1 MFTDYFKIYHAPFF
15 FSCCGEIFLVNFLTI
30 LKRKWAQFERK
41 DEIMMI
47 WDSLFAHNFYL
58 IKKLAI
64 IEIAEAFSQS
74 ISWGGLDRVLCIRKS
89 EWGRKIIGKIAN
101 ATEIRF
107 WKIKF
112 IHKVTKYIYFLSTA
126 SSTSMYIDPAIQGLY
141 HLSLSKRKS
150 LYSWTLLWELLFGL
164 HNTTTRHQMSWGSKM
179 SNIL

>member
-1 MFTDYFKIYHAPFF
+1 MDHLKMFTDYFKIYHAPFF
-15 FSCCGEIFLVNFLTI
+15 SSCGDIFLVNFLTI

-89 EWGRKIIGKIAN
+89 EWGRKIIGTIAN
-101 ATEIRF
+101 ARSYK
-107 WKIKF
+107 KIWMGPQ
-112 IHKVTKYIYFLSTA
+112 FLNLQL
-126 SSTSMYIDPAIQGLY
+126 DLY
-141 HLSLSKRKS
+141 L
-150 LYSWTLLWELLFGL
+150 EV
-164 HNTTTRHQMSWGSKM
+164 
-179 SNIL
+179 SNC